1 MNIKICLP
9 PRKRPMTLDDLPDM
23 RAVVPVGWWQQ
34 VIVFDKP
41 EWTSGAIKN
50 VPSKQYGN
58 FADRMRLESG
68 WGEWRIG
75 KDFATNLAKF
85 EIEAPWTL
93 EEVKGVR
100 GRFRSVVFDLGSTGF
115 CAEDAFFAVSGC
127 TTVGEALVRCEDYES
142 YPRLIINQETRAR
155 VLEVTP

>member
-75 KDFATNLAKF
+75 ESFTASLAKF

-93 EEVKGVR
+93 EGVKGLT
-100 GRFRSVVFDLGSTGF
+100 GCFRAIAFDEGSVGF
-115 CAEDAFFAVSGC
+115 RAEDAQYITSDC
-127 TTVGEALVRCEDYES
+127 TSVAAALNWSRDWS
-142 YPRLIINQETRAR
+142 HLNRLIVNQETRER